1 MARRLLRRALQGT
14 VLSMIY
20 EYALEPQLVAG
31 WTDRRDCRHYMQSF
45 EFGQGR
51 VVSRYPKRWK
61 RHVWD
66 AFETTDDLAR
76 TRLVELL
83 ARLSERMIRRS
94 NVQWNDSTSWREN
107 AEREHDERPFHAIL
121 ARTNPNSHAHV
132 LTESDLDDGATEYW
146 AVNRGLTVSRKA
158 ADMAEAVASLLRC
171 SSIVIFI
178 DPHFRPEKSR
188 YRRPF
193 EAFLERM
200 IRRRPGGMPKRIE
213 LHTAADRTGTEE
225 FREECERR
233 LPRCVPEKMR
243 VRVRRLRQK
252 QGGEK
257 LHNRYILSDLGGV
270 SFGYG
275 LDEGNKGET
284 DDITLMDRDQY
295 KLRWSQYSG
304 EPPAAFEQEGTPVEV
319 VGTRKPSEP

>member
-1 MARRLLRRALQGT
+1 M
-14 VLSMIY
+14 V
-20 EYALEPQLVAG
+20 
-31 WTDRRDCRHYMQSF
+31 
-45 EFGQGR
+45 
-51 VVSRYPKRWK
+51 
-61 RHVWD
+61 
-66 AFETTDDLAR
+66 
-76 TRLVELL
+76 
-83 ARLSERMIRRS
+83 RRS
-94 NVQWNDSTSWREN
+94 NLQWNDSTSWREN

-146 AVNRGLTVSRKA
+146 AVSRGLTVSRKA

-178 DPHFRPEKSR
+178 DPHFKPKEPR

-213 LHTAADRTGTEE
+213 LHTAADRKRTEE
-225 FREECERR
+225 SFREE

-243 VRVRRLRQK
+243 VRVRRLREK

-275 LDEGNKGET
+275 LDEGDEGAT
-284 DDITLMDRDQY
+284 DDITLMDRAQY
-295 KLRWSQYSG
+295 ELRWSQYS
-304 EPPAAFEQEGTPVEV
+304 EDPPAAFDQEEIPVEV
-319 VGTRKPSEP
+319 VGTKRLSKP

>member
-1 MARRLLRRALQGT
+1 
-14 VLSMIY
+14 MIY

-51 VVSRYPKRWK
+51 VVSRYPKRWS
-61 RHVWD
+61 RLVWD
-66 AFETTDDLAR
+66 AFESTDDLAK

-83 ARLSERMIRRS
+83 ARISERMVRRG
-94 NVQWNDSTSWREN
+94 NVQWDDSTNWLEN
-107 AEREHDERPFHAIL
+107 AEREHDRRPFHAIL

-132 LTESDLDDGATEYW
+132 VMESDLDDGATERW
-146 AVNRGLTVSRKA
+146 VVSRGLTVPRKA

-171 SSIVIFI
+171 SSIVVFV
-178 DPHFRPEKSR
+178 DPYFGPEKPR

-200 IRRRPGGMPKRIE
+200 ILQRPGGMPKRIE
-213 LHTAADRTGTEE
+213 IEVHTAADHTGTEE
-225 FREECERR
+225 FFREECERR

-243 VRVRRLRQK
+243 VRMRRLRQK
-252 QGGEK
+252 HGGEQ

-275 LDEGNKGET
+275 LDEGNEGET

-295 KLRWSQYSG
+295 ELRWSQYYPGDPHS
-304 EPPAAFEQEGTPVEV
+304 EDPPPAFEQEGTPVEV
-319 VGTRKPSEP
+319 VGTRKLPKP